1 MQTKFIHISV
11 LTLSSGMKMIMDF
24 ELIIEFQEIY
34 HSFSFHET
42 ILFVYCKTQIL
53 NYKNNSSI
61 TSSKLLRY
69 GQCILQNGFRFAAL
83 RISLF
88 SEGLQQLAVYE
99 PTLNKKISTPKA
111 FFPTRTHNI
120 FCSKEIVTNININ
133 IKVEH

>member
-11 LTLSSGMKMIMDF
+11 LTLSSGMKMIMNF
-24 ELIIEFQEIY
+24 ELILNFKKSI
-34 HSFSFHET
+34 
-42 ILFVYCKTQIL
+42 ILFLSMKQFSLFYCKTQIL

-83 RISLF
+83 KISLF
-88 SEGLQQLAVYE
+88 LEGLQHLAVHE
-99 PTLNKKISTPKA
+99 PTLNKNISTPKT
-111 FFPTRTHNI
+111 FFPTRTQNI